1 MNRLA
6 AGGFLCVG
14 FLLLGAPPALAQNQL
29 TNGSF
34 ATNLTGWP
42 AESAAATTAFSTNDA
57 NGSGA
62 SGSIAISNVSSGAN
76 NGAGVSQCVNGIT
89 GGASY
94 DYLGKAFI
102 PTGQD
107 RTGTAQIG
115 LRWYAAASCAGGTVG
130 NQPRQST
137 ATVGSWVALSGLSS
151 VAPANA
157 VSAQFVAFPSKVE
170 EGGTLVANFDDLILR
185 PAGTPVS
192 LVSFDGE

>member
-1 MNRLA
+1 MNRPA
-6 AGGFLCVG
+6 ARGFLCVG
-14 FLLLGAPPALAQNQL
+14 FLLVAAPALAQNQL

-34 ATNLTGWP
+34 ATNVTGWP
-42 AESAAATTAFSTNDA
+42 AETADATVAFSTNDA

-62 SGSIAISNVSSGAN
+62 SGSIAISNVSPGGN

-107 RTGTAQIG
+107 RTGSAGIG
-115 LRWYAAASCAGGTVG
+115 LRWYAAANCAGGAVG
-130 NQPRQST
+130 SQPRRST
-137 ATVGSWVALSGLSS
+137 TTLGSWVALSELSS

-157 VSAQFVAFPSKVE
+157 VSAHFVAFPSKVE

-185 PAGTPVS
+185 PAGTPVT
-192 LVSFDGE
+192 LLTFDGE